1 MKNMIRWGMIG
12 CGDVA
17 ETKSGPALN
26 NADGSTLEIVMSRN
40 KAQTEDFAKRHGI
53 KHWTINE
60 HELMSSKDIDAVYV
74 ATPPDSHLYYAKLV
88 AESGKHLLMEKPLAR
103 NLEEAKELI
112 DCCNETG
119 TTLFVAYYRRALP
132 RFLKVKE
139 WIDSKII
146 GTPTFIHI
154 QHSGS
159 PENHPVSPIDS
170 NNVPPLE
177 DLPWRFIPEISG
189 GGNFVDCGTHMLDM
203 VDFLFG
209 PITEVEA
216 RAYNQ
221 AGIYP
226 AEDSVSGSFLVDG
239 IIPGTGQWNYVSGT
253 EVDRMEIV
261 GTKGAIRFSFFDEEP
276 LELETS
282 SGIEFIE
289 AKNPPYWHQP
299 FIQTVVDSLLGKG
312 ACPSTGDN
320 ALRAMKVKWQFLSSY
335 Y

>member
-1 MKNMIRWGMIG
+1 MKNIIRWGMIG
-12 CGDVA
+12 CGNVA
-17 ETKSGPALN
+17 ETKSGPALY
-26 NADGSTLEIVMSRN
+26 NADGSKLEMVMSRD
-40 KAQTEDFAKRHGI
+40 KTLVKDFTKRHGI
-53 KHWTINE
+53 KNWTVNAEEIIFSNN
-60 HELMSSKDIDAVYV
+60 IDAIYV
-74 ATPPDSHLYYAKLV
+74 ATPPDSHLHYAKLV
-88 AESGKHLLMEKPLAR
+88 AKSGKHLLLEKPLAR
-103 NLEEAKELI
+103 NLEEAEELI
-112 DCCNETG
+112 DCCKEANIN
-119 TTLFVAYYRRALP
+119 LFVAYYRRALP

-139 WIDSKII
+139 WINSRII

-154 QHSGS
+154 QHNGS

-177 DLPWRFIPEISG
+177 DLPWRFVPEISG

-209 PITEVEA
+209 PITEVES

-253 EVDRMEIV
+253 EVARIEIV
-261 GTKGAIRFSFFDEEP
+261 GTKGAIRFSFFNEEP

-282 SGIEFIE
+282 SGI
-289 AKNPPYWHQP
+289 
-299 FIQTVVDSLLGKG
+299 
-312 ACPSTGDN
+312 
-320 ALRAMKVKWQFLSSY
+320 
-335 Y
+335 